1 MRRVAAGIYIFEK
14 NTYDLELL
22 SVCARKTENSPRD
35 GVTTNHLHRRG
46 QMRGTGA
53 GEKGKEIAVDKTVS
67 ARKQAFEIYK

>member
-1 MRRVAAGIYIFEK
+1 MYFREEYISPGATVGMRKEDR
-14 NTYDLELL
+14 ELT
-22 SVCARKTENSPRD
+22 SGRR
-35 GVTTNHLHRRG
+35 HRRG